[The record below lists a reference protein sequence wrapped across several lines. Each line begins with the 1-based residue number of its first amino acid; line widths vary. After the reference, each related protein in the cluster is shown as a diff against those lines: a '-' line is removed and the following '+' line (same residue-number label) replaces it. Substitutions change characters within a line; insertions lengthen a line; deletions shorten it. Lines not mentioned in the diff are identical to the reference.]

1 MRKEGDEMRWIY
13 ELEQQYRAYLQMKV
27 TNTQTNVGVCAKE
40 MGNYGE
46 GQSKSGAVKAAD

>member
-1 MRKEGDEMRWIY
+1 MRKEGDGMRWIY
-13 ELEQQYRAYLQMKV
+13 ELEQQYRAYLRMKV
-27 TNTQTNVGVCAKE
+27 TNKQTNVGVCAKE